1 MKEHALRDLEFFQ
14 FLDLLKE
21 YTLSECGR
29 NYCLTIRPQQDI
41 AEINTIYQTV
51 AEAMEVLKIAGDLPL
66 AGFYDLHPLLSESRV
81 EGFILSAENF
91 LKIKSTLG
99 VAEKVRKFNQV
110 LGSKY
115 SHLQRWIK
123 SIPSLHGLY
132 DHLCS
137 TFGERGEILDSAS
150 ADLEYLRREIIKL
163 RAKIR
168 KKLESF
174 WTQESLKNIFQE
186 QILTIRNGRYVLAIK
201 AEYKNALPGIIH
213 DQSQSGATFFIEPF
227 SVIEENNELNLL
239 LNEEREEERR
249 ILKELTDLVRGN
261 SFQISQTVQVLT
273 YLDFLFGLGK
283 YALSTK
289 SIIPLLNKEGDIY
302 LEKARHPFLPSS
314 SAVPIDLEFKKG
326 TTALIISGANAGG
339 KTVALK
345 TLGLLT
351 IIAQCGIP
359 IPVAAG
365 SRVAIF
371 NNIFAEIGDEQS
383 LPDSLS
389 TFSAWVQT
397 ICEILQEADENS
409 LVLLDE
415 VGRGTD
421 PAEGAALTMA
431 LLDELRARRTKT
443 VVTTHLH
450 LLKAYGSAHPDV
462 VNVSVE
468 FDTETNRP
476 TYKLIY
482 GRPGESYALPMAQ
495 RLGLPSALVEKAK
508 NYIGAGE
515 RRISELLQA
524 LEEKEHRA
532 EKKYEEYQRLSE
544 ELKNLNQ
551 ETKIFLQQLKEE
563 KKAML
568 GQLRHESKGL
578 MEAAREELRKI
589 INDFKNKG
597 RSDIHQLEKIIKSK
611 EEELKTILLGV
622 EKEDLPSALAGKEIL
637 RYSLDAPYKGQGLN
651 LEERKRV
658 SINFEIPEAPREINL
673 IGLRVE
679 DALPLVDKAIDEAF
693 LAGLKKLV
701 IIHGAG
707 TGRLRQAIRQHVQTH
722 ALVKS
727 FLPGDPSQ
735 GGNGVTVIEIGQ
747 VSSFPKNKTDREKIK
762 PV

>member
-14 FLDLLKE
+14 FLDLLKN

-29 NYCLTIRPQQDI
+29 NYCLTLRPRQDI
-41 AEINTIYQTV
+41 AEINIIFQTV
-51 AEAMEVLKIAGDLPL
+51 AETMEVLKIAGDLPL
-66 AGFYDLHPLLSESRV
+66 AGFYDLNPLLSESRV

-99 VAEKVRKFNQV
+99 VAEKARKFGQIF
-110 LGSKY
+110 GPKY
-115 SHLQRWIK
+115 YHLQKWLM
-123 SIPSLHGLY
+123 SIPSLNSLY
-132 DHLCS
+132 ELLCS

-168 KKLESF
+168 KKLESL
-174 WTQESLKNIFQE
+174 WIQESLKNIFQE

-201 AEYKNALPGIIH
+201 AEFKNALPGIIH

-249 ILKELTDLVRGN
+249 ILKELTDLVREN
-261 SFQISQTVQVLT
+261 SSQISQTVQILS
-273 YLDFLFGLGK
+273 YLDFLFGSGK
-283 YALSTK
+283 YALSTN

-314 SAVPIDLEFKKG
+314 SAVPIDLKFKKG
-326 TTALIISGANAGG
+326 TNALIISGANAGG

-359 IPVAAG
+359 IPAAAA

-371 NNIFAEIGDEQS
+371 NNIFAEIGDEQN
-383 LPDSLS
+383 LPDNLS

-397 ICEILQEADENS
+397 ICEILEKADENS

-443 VVTTHLH
+443 AVTTHLH
-450 LLKAYGSAHPDV
+450 LLKAYGNAHPDV

-482 GRPGESYALPMAQ
+482 GRPGESYALPTAQ
-495 RLGLPSALVEKAK
+495 KFGLPSALVEKAK

-524 LEEKEHRA
+524 LEEKERRA
-532 EKKYEEYQRLSE
+532 EKKYEEYQKLS
-544 ELKNLNQ
+544 
-551 ETKIFLQQLKEE
+551 
-563 KKAML
+563 
-568 GQLRHESKGL
+568 
-578 MEAAREELRKI
+578 
-589 INDFKNKG
+589 
-597 RSDIHQLEKIIKSK
+597 
-611 EEELKTILLGV
+611 
-622 EKEDLPSALAGKEIL
+622 
-637 RYSLDAPYKGQGLN
+637 
-651 LEERKRV
+651 
-658 SINFEIPEAPREINL
+658 
-673 IGLRVE
+673 
-679 DALPLVDKAIDEAF
+679 
-693 LAGLKKLV
+693 
-701 IIHGAG
+701 
-707 TGRLRQAIRQHVQTH
+707 
-722 ALVKS
+722 
-727 FLPGDPSQ
+727 
-735 GGNGVTVIEIGQ
+735 
-747 VSSFPKNKTDREKIK
+747 
-762 PV
+762 